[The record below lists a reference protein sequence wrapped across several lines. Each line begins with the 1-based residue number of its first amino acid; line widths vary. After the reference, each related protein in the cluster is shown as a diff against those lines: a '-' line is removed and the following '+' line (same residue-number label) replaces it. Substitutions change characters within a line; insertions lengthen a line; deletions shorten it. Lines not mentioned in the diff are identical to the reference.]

1 MNKPVIFFGT
11 SDLAKMLYILSKDMD
26 DINVIAFMVDDE
38 YCFDTEFCGLPV
50 WETSTIDSNMIEQYD
65 FLICVGYKNMRSRQT
80 IYDKLSKIG
89 CQFINFIYPT
99 VTILPE
105 VQMGTNNIFLSNV
118 TIENNVQIGNNNIF
132 WSQTLI
138 CHNGIIGNHNFFAP
152 RTTFAGN
159 CVIGDLC
166 FFGVNTFAID
176 HLKICDETYVIAGG
190 GLFSDTEKSTRYRGN
205 PAKKIDTHEDNGI
218 CI

>member
-1 MNKPVIFFGT
+1 MNKPVVLFGV
-11 SDLAKMLYILSKDMD
+11 SDLAKMLYVLSKDMD
-26 DINVIAFMVDDE
+26 NLNIVAFMADDE
-38 YCFDTEFCGLPV
+38 YCSASEFNGLPV
-50 WETSTIDSNMIEQYD
+50 WRSSTIDSKMIEKYD

-80 IYDKLSKIG
+80 IYDKLLKRG

-105 VQMGTNNIFLSNV
+105 VKMGTNNILLSNV

-132 WSQTLI
+132 WTQSLI
-138 CHNGIIGNHNFFAP
+138 CHNAIIGNHNFFAP

-159 CVIGDLC
+159 CEIESLC
-166 FFGVNTFAID
+166 FFGVSSFAINN
-176 HLKICDETYVIAGG
+176 LKINNETYLIAGS
-190 GLFSDTEKSTRYRGN
+190 GLFNNTEKSTRYRGN
-205 PAKKIDTHEDNGI
+205 PAKKIDTHEDKGI

>member
-1 MNKPVIFFGT
+1 MNKPVIFFGV
-11 SDLAKMLYILSKDMD
+11 SDLAKMLYILSRDMD
-26 DINVIAFMVDDE
+26 NLNIVAFMADDE
-38 YCFDTEFCGLPV
+38 YCSDTEFCGLPV
-50 WETSTIDSNMIEQYD
+50 WKSSTIDSKMTEQYD
-65 FLICVGYKNMRSRQT
+65 FLICVGYKNMRSRKT
-80 IYDKLSKIG
+80 IYDKLSERG

-99 VTILPE
+99 VTVLPE

-132 WSQTLI
+132 WSQSLV
-138 CHNGIIGNHNFFAP
+138 CHNVIIGNHNFFAP

-166 FFGVNTFAID
+166 FFGVASFAINN
-176 HLKICDETYVIAGG
+176 LKISDETYVVAGG
-190 GLFSDTEKSTRYRGN
+190 GLFKNTEQSTRYVGN
-205 PAKKIDTHEDNGI
+205 PSRKIDSHKEKGI